1 MSERKLVEELIEQED
16 DFDRWYIEVVHKAEL
31 VDESPVRGT
40 RVIRPYGFAIWE
52 LMQAELDRRIKETG
66 VQNAYFPLFI
76 PKSMLEREAE
86 HIEGFAPEVAWVTRG
101 GDKELEE
108 PWAVRPTSE
117 SIICPMFARWVQS
130 YRDLPILINQW
141 CSVVRWEERPRAYLR
156 TLEFL
161 WQEGHTVH
169 ATLEEAEER
178 ARLMLEVYR
187 DFVETELAIP
197 VIPGQKTESEKFAG
211 ALRTYTIEAM
221 MGGKHWALQSATSH
235 NLGDHFGRV
244 FDIQYLD
251 AQGQRRYAFN
261 TSWGLSHRT
270 VGAMVMVHGDD
281 RGLKLPPRVAPIQV
295 IIVPIWRSEEERAK
309 VEALVDTVRARL
321 LEHVRVYADLRDDKT
336 PGWKFNEWDL
346 KGVPIRLEIGP
357 RDVAQ
362 DQVTLVRRDILGE
375 RITVPVS
382 QVVEAVLEEL
392 NALQQRLYDAAKAML
407 ERYTEDVEQY
417 EQLKERVASNA
428 GFNRAFW
435 CGSAECEARV
445 KAETKATIRCIPFV
459 QPETLGPCIVCGMPG
474 KHQVIWARAY

>member
-211 ALRTYTIEAM
+211 ALPTYTIEAM

>member
-417 EQLKERVASNA
+417 EQLKERVAANA